1 MHLCVSSPHT
11 RGTAFQ
17 ADARGSALGN
27 KTFDPCFGLVQ
38 QQQQQLR
45 RDVPAPGNAYIILD
59 SVRPSGLWCFPVR
72 EGRVFVGT
80 AAAAAVAAS
89 CFAAAQQQQQ
99 QPPAAAPAAGSS
111 RQQAAAGISRQQQTQ
126 ANAAVSATAA
136 VKQLAASQQ
145 PASRNV

>member
-80 AAAAAVAAS
+80 AAAAAAVAVAL
-89 CFAAAQQQQQ
+89 Q
-99 QPPAAAPAAGSS
+99 
-111 RQQAAAGISRQQQTQ
+111 
-126 ANAAVSATAA
+126 
-136 VKQLAASQQ
+136 
-145 PASRNV
+145 

>member
-111 RQQAAAGISRQQQTQ
+111 REQQAAGSSRHQ
-126 ANAAVSATAA
+126 
-136 VKQLAASQQ
+136 
-145 PASRNV
+145 